1 MSTSRQIIYS
11 SRESAYLSLLV
22 SKIETGHLYLKR
34 YTNQEGKLDILM
46 AYGVKDCTTGYPDSI
61 DSVKIISG
69 DSPFPV
75 YNVVYYNPDVS
86 ELARGQVFLWVD
98 MKDDSKMDCD
108 VWLVTIEKNEEDVY
122 EKNIVEF
129 GDITRKVY
137 SLTQGEF
144 YFVSSHSFRAEE
156 NFYTREEIQ
165 GTIVKAINED
175 IMPSL
180 VELQR
185 TVFPINVS
193 FTLGTQI
200 AEIGTTVD
208 IPITYAVTRKDL
220 DVKDDCTITVL
231 DQDGNNI
238 SIYGD
243 LIRGVSKDT
252 TYTLNAEYEPGYSG
266 SKSQKISFVH
276 KSYWGV
282 ASNTETITP
291 NLVSSLRNSA
301 LRQKGTLSYTN
312 ISLDLGK
319 TVIYAYPKSYGS
331 LKSIKDAN
339 GFEYLYD
346 YNKIQLTI
354 NGVDYFVYSKITPTI
369 INNFI
374 QTFSF

>member
-46 AYGVKDCTTGYPDSI
+46 AYGVRDCTTGYPDSI

-98 MKDDSKMDCD
+98 MRDDSKMDCD

-252 TYTLNAEYEPGYSG
+252 TYTLNAEYELGYSG

-312 ISLDLGK
+312 ISLDLEK

-346 YNKIQLTI
+346 YNKTQLTI